1 MNKGWISL
9 HRKIQ
14 DHWLWENKES
24 YSNIQA
30 WIDILLT
37 VNHTDKKV
45 LIKSTL
51 FDVKRGDSIMSLDTW
66 ANRWNWNKSKVRRF
80 LKVLE
85 VDGMIQ
91 LKNET
96 QTTRITV
103 CKYDSYQDIGNT
115 NETEVKRK
123 RNASETQ
130 VTPNNN
136 VNNENNDNTT
146 TIEAEDVLK
155 RLETFAKNINPNTSW
170 VIGMYRVHKLKEKN
184 LTYVVKKYIDHALTL
199 PDKSLP
205 KSQDDFQNHCNNW
218 TRIQIDNGKFSEYR
232 TVKAKGTI

>member
-123 RNASETQ
+123 RNGSETQ

-136 VNNENNDNTT
+136 VNNENKENKLKQFSIFWDSYAKKTDNKKCKDKFIKLPQQDIDKILEVVNDYVRSTPD
-146 TIEAEDVLK
+146 EK
-155 RLETFAKNINPNTSW
+155 FRKNPLTWLNGQCWNDEIKKLARQVNFGNDK
-170 VIGMYRVHKLKEKN
+170 VIGKTN
-184 LTYVVKKYIDHALTL
+184 Q
-199 PDKSLP
+199 SG
-205 KSQDDFQNHCNNW
+205 
-218 TRIQIDNGKFSEYR
+218 NG
-232 TVKAKGTI
+232 I